1 MKPTRNSECGQRKIP
16 IKNNN
21 RKNVK
26 QANERLDFANFTK
39 KEDFETQPEYFGIF
53 NQAIQSNPI

>member
-1 MKPTRNSECGQRKIP
+1 MKPARNSECGQRKIP

-26 QANERLDFANFTK
+26 KPNERLDFANFTK
-39 KEDFETQPEYFGIF
+39 KEDFET
-53 NQAIQSNPI
+53 